1 MMNCSFAIKFATLIL
16 AIDLLT
22 VCAADFRK
30 APAKSENPAD
40 KLVRHTIFEENGP
53 LENTIGFHQAALQ
66 LELAERFEFLADWV
80 LPADDHPT
88 FRVTGE
94 FGSTN
99 PLPFAEQ
106 PSETAARLS
115 PGVVVMSP
123 AVDLVDTAQ
132 QLDRLNELRERIVS
146 ARPVAGDAQQNY
158 AKATLLFLVELGRED
173 FAAAALVFDE
183 VITESTKLDVKL
195 VESRWPALLMLRAA
209 MSSPDNAIRRHV
221 TEYFFS
227 IYPDLGDYNR
237 DTERDVLN
245 DHLRAMFALN
255 QFLGENG
262 SIAGQTPASGK
273 QWIPFSFSSSK
284 TRGYGRPATRWHS
297 DSGSVQKLVGHE
309 MDYLSFRSPLRGNFE
324 VECDF
329 SSGHG
334 EHSSFLIAGSTVQA
348 IADGASLR
356 IGNFRK
362 HFTDIKLD
370 VPLTKFE
377 STVRFRAVVRDGML
391 KQYLNGQEVLSKA
404 LVAEHDPWVAIRGWR
419 RSLGGA
425 SDFRITGEPVIPD
438 EINLT
443 GDPELSGWAPYF
455 EEGFGPGSGN
465 WQASKGSQGGTSIF
479 GRRRPEHA
487 GSAVQKLLRYC
498 RPVAEDGTIE
508 YDFFY
513 KKGEACVHPALDR
526 LAFLLDPGGVKIHWI
541 TDRRY
546 ERFEHDPTNVSQ
558 EPASQRGPSQL
569 PLHNDAWNRLKI
581 DVKGNVVQI
590 ALNGELI
597 YERALEPSNQRT
609 FGLFHFADRTEA
621 RVRNVVWRGDWPK
634 EMPPLNRQN
643 LASSE
648 LDFLDESSQNLAAS
662 FHHDFRDRTLLE
674 KFDVVGEATAMA
686 QNKSGL
692 HTRQIDNVG
701 IKNIRSCLQIYGDF
715 DIEVA
720 FQDLEILMPTPRWE
734 AGIGVRV
741 VLDSDTDD
749 AVGFYRTLARNADNR
764 RAAFYH
770 SSRRRDGS
778 IKVPGEFVVEQ
789 STSGRFRI
797 ARRGSTVY
805 SLYAADDSTNY
816 RLVSKREVPAVPV
829 AVMGLQLIMK
839 GADTVSVAATWK
851 ELHVRA
857 EQIQGLRVTAPQP
870 VIAKLN
876 AQREQLVARTIDFT
890 NPVSLQSA
898 FRFSMTDASTFV
910 PEASGLRITTLGD
923 ERQTACV
930 ISSRIPIRRGSDLE
944 FTMDIHRLGMTD
956 TVKSSCE
963 FALKVFLDSSVRN
976 SRGPDE
982 ATFILRKQPE
992 GSPDLMTRIVHRNR
1006 VNQIFYLPLHTLPVT
1021 SPNSFRLVVHEQTL
1035 YFLYSEA
1042 GSDAWH
1048 VAATSPVFGESPIV
1062 GFELKSVAVGTGHST
1077 DLTLKKLIIHEQ
1089 RDEPP
1094 GATTEVTRPQ

>member
-1 MMNCSFAIKFATLIL
+1 M
-16 AIDLLT
+16 
-22 VCAADFRK
+22 
-30 APAKSENPAD
+30 
-40 KLVRHTIFEENGP
+40 
-53 LENTIGFHQAALQ
+53 
-66 LELAERFEFLADWV
+66 
-80 LPADDHPT
+80 
-88 FRVTGE
+88 
-94 FGSTN
+94 
-99 PLPFAEQ
+99 
-106 PSETAARLS
+106 
-115 PGVVVMSP
+115 
-123 AVDLVDTAQ
+123 
-132 QLDRLNELRERIVS
+132 
-146 ARPVAGDAQQNY
+146 
-158 AKATLLFLVELGRED
+158 
-173 FAAAALVFDE
+173 
-183 VITESTKLDVKL
+183 
-195 VESRWPALLMLRAA
+195 
-209 MSSPDNAIRRHV
+209 
-221 TEYFFS
+221 
-227 IYPDLGDYNR
+227 
-237 DTERDVLN
+237 
-245 DHLRAMFALN
+245 
-255 QFLGENG
+255 
-262 SIAGQTPASGK
+262 
-273 QWIPFSFSSSK
+273 
-284 TRGYGRPATRWHS
+284 
-297 DSGSVQKLVGHE
+297 
-309 MDYLSFRSPLRGNFE
+309 
-324 VECDF
+324 
-329 SSGHG
+329 
-334 EHSSFLIAGSTVQA
+334 
-348 IADGASLR
+348 
-356 IGNFRK
+356 
-362 HFTDIKLD
+362 
-370 VPLTKFE
+370 
-377 STVRFRAVVRDGML
+377 
-391 KQYLNGQEVLSKA
+391 
-404 LVAEHDPWVAIRGWR
+404 
-419 RSLGGA
+419 
-425 SDFRITGEPVIPD
+425 
-438 EINLT
+438 
-443 GDPELSGWAPYF
+443 
-455 EEGFGPGSGN
+455 
-465 WQASKGSQGGTSIF
+465 
-479 GRRRPEHA
+479 
-487 GSAVQKLLRYC
+487 
-498 RPVAEDGTIE
+498 
-508 YDFFY
+508 
-513 KKGEACVHPALDR
+513 
-526 LAFLLDPGGVKIHWI
+526 
-541 TDRRY
+541 
-546 ERFEHDPTNVSQ
+546 
-558 EPASQRGPSQL
+558 
-569 PLHNDAWNRLKI
+569 KI

-923 ERQTACV
+923 
-930 ISSRIPIRRGSDLE
+930 
-944 FTMDIHRLGMTD
+944 
-956 TVKSSCE
+956 
-963 FALKVFLDSSVRN
+963 
-976 SRGPDE
+976 
-982 ATFILRKQPE
+982 
-992 GSPDLMTRIVHRNR
+992 
-1006 VNQIFYLPLHTLPVT
+1006 
-1021 SPNSFRLVVHEQTL
+1021 
-1035 YFLYSEA
+1035 
-1042 GSDAWH
+1042 
-1048 VAATSPVFGESPIV
+1048 
-1062 GFELKSVAVGTGHST
+1062 
-1077 DLTLKKLIIHEQ
+1077 
-1089 RDEPP
+1089 
-1094 GATTEVTRPQ
+1094 